1 MGVLFFVYTEIV
13 KEVTC
18 MVSILEEQS
27 SGIVI
32 LELKKDNIRVEVSNY
47 GCTILKVW
55 VKDRN
60 GKFCNVVLGM
70 DSIDAYALRDG
81 SYMGAC
87 VGRVANRIRKGH
99 FVLNGKEYQLAINN
113 GPNCL
118 HGGVDGFSYR
128 IFDYEILEDAVRF
141 HYVSQDGEENFPG
154 CLDLFVTY
162 CLSEDGLQMV
172 YEASSDADTIV
183 NLTNHSYF
191 NLSGSS
197 CPIDE
202 HVLMVAS
209 DQFGCVDKDGLF
221 TGELR
226 DVADSPFDFRKEK
239 RMGLALRSEDEQIVV
254 AHGLDHSFVFNQD
267 SNQVVLYCESS
278 GIEMRVSTSMPA
290 AQIYS
295 ANFLSGKFMPQSAV
309 CIETQYMPDE
319 INLYKDARVI
329 LRANEEYK
337 EKTVLQFGVRK

>member
-1 MGVLFFVYTEIV
+1 
-13 KEVTC
+13 

-32 LELKKDNIRVEVSNY
+32 LELKNENIRVEVSNY

-55 VKDRN
+55 VKDRL
-60 GKFCNVVLGM
+60 GTFRNVVLGM
-70 DSIDAYALRDG
+70 DSVADYALRDG

-118 HGGVDGFSYR
+118 HGGVDGFSYQ

-141 HYVSQDGEENFPG
+141 HYVSKDGEENFPG
-154 CLDLFVTY
+154 CLDVYVTY
-162 CLSEDGLQMV
+162 CLTDCGLCLE
-172 YEASSDADTIV
+172 YEACSDADTIV

-191 NLSGSS
+191 NLSGEMTS
-197 CPIDE
+197 
-202 HVLMVAS
+202 VADHS
-209 DQFGCVDKDGLF
+209 LRLAADSFGCVDGDGLF
-221 TGELR
+221 TGSLR
-226 DVADSPFDFRKEK
+226 DVAGSVFDFRKEK
-239 RMGLALRSEDEQIVV
+239 RIGLALESEDEQIDI

-267 SNQVVLYCESS
+267 RDQVVLYCDGS
-278 GIEMRVSTSMPA
+278 GIEMRVSTSLPA

-295 ANFLSGKFMPQSAV
+295 ANFLSGKFMPRSAV
-309 CIETQYMPDE
+309 CVETQYLPDE
-319 INLYKDARVI
+319 INLSEDARVI
-329 LRANEEYK
+329 LRANETYK
-337 EKTVLQFGVRK
+337 EKTVFQFGVR